1 MIQNG
6 HALALSGF
14 TNLPTKAS
22 GRSGARYEPHRSQ
35 SKRPPCVIASA
46 DHSLIQEK
54 QSTIF
59 RKKVVDVPGSNP
71 GGSLYVDE

>member
-1 MIQNG
+1 MLWPCRVAI
-6 HALALSGF
+6 
-14 TNLPTKAS
+14 PD
-22 GRSGARYEPHRSQ
+22 RSVTAKWCAIRAPSIAEQAVPST
-35 SKRPPCVIASA
+35 VIASA

-59 RKKVVDVPGSNP
+59 RKEVVDVPGSNP